1 MTGMTRSS
9 DGLDPRRRKLLFR
22 CWHRGLREMDLIL
35 GRFADREID
44 RLSENEVTELER
56 LTELPDPQVLAW
68 LTGGD
73 AVPQEFDTALFRRLR
88 DFHEAGEDET

>member
-9 DGLDPRRRKLLFR
+9 DGLDLRRRKLLFR

-44 RLSENEVTELER
+44 RLSESEVTELER

-73 AVPQEFDTALFRRLR
+73 AVPPEFDTALFRRLR
-88 DFHEAGEDET
+88 DFHETGDDKA